1 MKTTEAKR
9 EPLIHISGRPP
20 MRWSYALLWRL
31 GAIVASIL
39 FCMLLSWLITGTN
52 PIDFAVTVV
61 HASFPDDPSLFAGR
75 FWPMLHDLAILLM
88 LSLAVTPAFRMRF
101 WNIGAEG
108 QTLAGCLAAGAC
120 MKLLTGT
127 IPDAWVL
134 PCEIIAA
141 ILAGALWGVIPAIFK
156 AWFGTNETL
165 FTLMMNYIAAQL
177 MAFFCVL
184 WASPKGS
191 GNVGIINQSGAARAV
206 GWFPTKFD
214 IFGATIENDYL
225 INIAIAGVMVIL
237 LFFYMVKSK
246 HGFELSVVGE
256 SQRTASYL
264 GINVRWVTIRT
275 MILSGGLCGLTG
287 LMLTAGVNHTIN
299 STLAG
304 GNGFTAVMVSW
315 LAKFNPFLM
324 ILASFLVVFLRRG
337 AKDLKSNAN
346 LNLDESFS
354 DILMGIILFFIIGCE
369 FFIRYRIRFRHR
381 ASAQPEKEVTSR
393 A

>member
-1 MKTTEAKR
+1 MKW
-9 EPLIHISGRPP
+9 GF
-20 MRWSYALLWRL
+20 ALLWRL
-31 GAIVASIL
+31 GAIVVSIL
-39 FCMLLSWLITGTN
+39 FCMLLSWMITGTN
-52 PIDFAVTVV
+52 PLDFAVTVV

-120 MKLLTGT
+120 MKLLTGV
-127 IPDAWVL
+127 IPNGWIL
-134 PCEIIAA
+134 PCEILAA

-191 GNVGIINQSGAARAV
+191 GNVGILNQSGAARAV
-206 GWFPTKFD
+206 GWFPTKFE

-225 INIAIAGVMVIL
+225 INIAIAGVMVIII
-237 LFFYMVKSK
+237 FFYMYKSK

-264 GINVRWVTIRT
+264 GINVRWITIRT

-287 LMLTAGVNHTIN
+287 LMLTAGVNHTVN
-299 STLAG
+299 ATLAG

-381 ASAQPEKEVTSR
+381 VKPSAEKEVLSR